1 MPAAPTRR
9 RILDA
14 ACRRIAADGVLGAT
28 LDDVRREAGASVG
41 AVYHHFPDKQAL
53 VDAVRAD
60 VLARYQEAF
69 AATLERHAGAREGIR
84 AAVTF
89 HLSWCAAH
97 PDEARL
103 LLEGRP
109 AGVEDLNRGFFA
121 RVTAWWRPHVH
132 YGAVRDL
139 DVLLLHAL
147 WLGPAM
153 EVTRHWLGGR
163 APKPTKAVAATLA
176 DAAWAALRAVPP
188 AGGRIQK
195 ESP

>member
-14 ACRRIAADGVLGAT
+14 ACRRIAGDGVLGAT

-69 AATLERHAGAREGIR
+69 AAVLERHASAREGVR
-84 AAVTF
+84 ATVAF
-89 HLSWCAAH
+89 HLDWCAGH
-97 PDEARL
+97 PEEARL

-109 AGVEDLNRGFFA
+109 
-121 RVTAWWRPHVH
+121 
-132 YGAVRDL
+132 
-139 DVLLLHAL
+139 
-147 WLGPAM
+147 PA
-153 EVTRHWLGGR
+153 
-163 APKPTKAVAATLA
+163 AAEL
-176 DAAWAALRAVPP
+176 
-188 AGGRIQK
+188 
-195 ESP
+195 

>member
-1 MPAAPTRR
+1 MPAATAAPARR

-14 ACRRIAADGVLGAT
+14 ALRRFAADGVLGAT
-28 LDDVRREAGASVG
+28 LDDVRREAAASVG

-60 VLARYQEAF
+60 VLARYQDAF
-69 AATLERHAGAREGIR
+69 AATLERHAGAREGVR
-84 AAVTF
+84 AAVAF
-89 HLSWCAAH
+89 HLDWCAEH
-97 PDEARL
+97 PEEARL

-109 AGVEDLNRGFFA
+109 AAAAELNRAFFA

-139 DVLLLHAL
+139 DVTLLHAL

-153 EVTRHWLGGR
+153 EVTRHWLGARGGAGR
-163 APKPTKAVAATLA
+163 RPTKAAAATLA
-176 DAAWAALRAVPP
+176 DAAWAAL
-188 AGGRIQK
+188 K
-195 ESP
+195 EPTT

>member
-1 MPAAPTRR
+1 MPAAPARR

-14 ACRRIAADGVLGAT
+14 AIRRFAADGVVGAR

-60 VLARYQEAF
+60 VLSRYQEGF
-69 AATLERHAGAREGIR
+69 AAALERHAAAEAGVK
-84 AAVTF
+84 AAVEF
-89 HLSWCAAH
+89 HLAWCAGH

-109 AGVEDLNRGFFA
+109 AAAAELNRAFFA
-121 RVTAWWRPHVH
+121 RVAAWWRPHAH
-132 YGAVRDL
+132 YGTVRDL
-139 DVLLLHAL
+139 DLALLHAL

-153 EVTRHWLGGR
+153 EITRHWLAGR
-163 APKPTKAVAATLA
+163 APRPTKAQTATLA
-176 DAAWAALRAVPP
+176 DAAWAALRSPDEHVP
-188 AGGRIQK
+188 
-195 ESP
+195 